1 MWCTW
6 RCTTHLPCLRSTAP
20 SGIDSATE
28 SCLSPGQ
35 PLWGQPT
42 SNDYWG
48 RSIKDWALWHI
59 MEQCDRPLQVRSS
72 PKGWPRL
79 WGLRHSPAAC
89 SAQSSF
95 FPELLTDI
103 VPWHSLTNILCTNLY
118 HRVSFL
124 GNKICNNSVT
134 HQWTMWYFLNL
145 DAPTK
150 IARFIFLNTI

>member
-1 MWCTW
+1 MWVRDRKDT
-6 RCTTHLPCLRSTAP
+6 RSNGGRLLGQSFGKECGAHGGAP

-28 SCLSPGQ
+28 SCLSTGQ

-48 RSIKDWALWHI
+48 RSVKDWALWHI

-72 PKGWPRL
+72 PWGWPRL

-95 FPELLTDI
+95 FPELLMDI

-134 HQWTMWYFLNL
+134 HQ
-145 DAPTK
+145 
-150 IARFIFLNTI
+150 